1 MTNPDA
7 AGTEAEEIK
16 DFTIH
21 RPPIK
26 FRIDDDVFT
35 APPLI
40 GGFMLRKLGG
50 LHAQLGDVTAQMA
63 IDPDAMQRV
72 IEVMA
77 ESFKA
82 LMPGEHGKRFAAR
95 LLSDCDPGDPG
106 ADPPRPASPPP
117 IALIDQALP
126 ALYYLLE
133 CYGLRPTQPSSP
145 SPTGSTDGT
154 PDIPSVG
161 TSSTAGASPGALPR
175 TA

>member
-7 AGTEAEEIK
+7 AGMPEEEIK
-16 DFTIH
+16 DFTI
-21 RPPIK
+21 RRDPIR
-26 FRIDDDVFT
+26 FRIDDDVFV

-50 LHAQLGDVTAQMA
+50 LHAQLGDATAQVA
-63 IDPDAMQRV
+63 TDPDAMQRV
-72 IEVMA
+72 IAVMA

-82 LMPGEHGKRFAAR
+82 LMPGEHGKHFAAR
-95 LLSDCDPGDPG
+95 LLSDGDPEN
-106 ADPPRPASPPP
+106 SPPP
-117 IALIDQALP
+117 IGLIDQAMP

-133 CYGLRPTQPSSP
+133 RYGLRPTQPSSP

-154 PDIPSVG
+154 PAIPSVG
-161 TSSTAGASPGALPR
+161 TSSMDGALPEALPR